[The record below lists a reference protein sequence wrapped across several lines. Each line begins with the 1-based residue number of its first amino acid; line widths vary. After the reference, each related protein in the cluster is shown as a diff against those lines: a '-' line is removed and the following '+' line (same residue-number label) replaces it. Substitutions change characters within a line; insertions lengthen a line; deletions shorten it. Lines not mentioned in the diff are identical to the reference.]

1 MNPSLVGGG
10 RSKRSQQWPEE
21 LCQQMA
27 GGLYDEIVY
36 GPTKIPFAAEH
47 EAEEHEEAGPVD
59 GVYDEDDLGLVVERR
74 RLHDEDE
81 NVRTEDLEE
90 NVPIEVEDMVMD

>member
-1 MNPSLVGGG
+1 M
-10 RSKRSQQWPEE
+10 
-21 LCQQMA
+21 
-27 GGLYDEIVY
+27 
-36 GPTKIPFAAEH
+36 
-47 EAEEHEEAGPVD
+47 D